1 MKISDKEI
9 QSILAEVE
17 AELAPL
23 LRSERSKL
31 SKAVGDEDS
40 VGSASPMGEESRSP
54 GRDLM
59 PEERS
64 SSGSASEG
72 SSASGSPMPEGSSSG
87 SPEGS
92 MSAGSPEGS
101 AGAGGEG
108 DVQALAAEYAKLA
121 PEELEMHLMAIEAAM
136 QQMQGGAAGG
146 PEAAAG
152 GMPPAG
158 APAPAS
164 QAGAMPPEGSPA
176 MKSEKSVSAS
186 ASAEKSKHKMG
197 KEESSHAEESSAKK
211 KEVSAEESSSIS
223 KSEFD
228 EMKAKLDVAMKG
240 IEFLT
245 RPMRKAV
252 TEFVG
257 ETTKPAA
264 SFTKSEVTA
273 KLKSVTA
280 SPTLAKSDRNLINGF
295 YDGAVSLDQIA
306 HLLK

>member
-72 SSASGSPMPEGSSSG
+72 SSASGSPMPEGSAG
-87 SPEGS
+87 MAPEGS
-92 MSAGSPEGS
+92 SAGSPEGS

-152 GMPPAG
+152 GMPPA
-158 APAPAS
+158 PAS

-211 KEVSAEESSSIS
+211 KEVSAEESIS

-257 ETTKPAA
+257 ETAKPAA

-273 KLKSVTA
+273 KLKTVTA